1 MDALRPRGSRAGEE
15 ERTTEKRRVGVR
27 RITIDEK
34 LADDLFRVVWCWL
47 KPGTSTFRGR
57 VDEWQD
63 EQEVWVTPRTYAR
76 ALYTTKAQAPPW
88 DTLQE
93 GQVYLSGEFTVV
105 GDPAQPESFAV
116 SPGQRRFLRID
127 QLDVI
132 DAGVRALYSD
142 VVRGR

>member
-1 MDALRPRGSRAGEE
+1 MDTVRPSGSRVAEE
-15 ERTTEKRRVGVR
+15 EKTTDGQGERVR

-34 LADDLFRVVWCWL
+34 LADDLFRVLWCWL
-47 KPGTSTFRGR
+47 KAGTSMIRGR
-57 VDEWQD
+57 VEDWQD
-63 EQEVWVTPRTYAR
+63 EREVWVTPRTYAC

-105 GDPAQPESFAV
+105 GDPAQPEGFAV
-116 SPGQRRFLRID
+116 SPGQRNFLRID

-132 DAGVRALYSD
+132 DAGVRSLYAD
-142 VVRGR
+142 VVRRR